1 MGSKNVLSAN
11 SSAELLSYII
21 NVTPEL
27 RENIDLP
34 VQGQSIAPIGK
45 IIMNN
50 ERYRNAFINTVNL
63 IGLTVI
69 KRNGWD
75 NPWDFTKRGTL
86 RFGQQIREIIN
97 DLCNVYDYNT
107 NFSNKERF
115 LQTVVPNVFN
125 YMHEVNFQK
134 FYQTTTSDAQLAMAF
149 ETEDLFAYIDDA
161 IAMLYESLKYDTY
174 IVDKYML
181 CRRILDGTITSYK
194 IADFASKTTREI
206 VSEMKSV
213 SNKMTF
219 RNPNYNPAG
228 IRRATRFEDQ
238 ITIVNTD
245 FDAKIT
251 TEVLATS
258 YFKNDAEMKT
268 QLALIDGFA
277 NHDTGRL
284 LELLGDA
291 YVPFTETELTAL
303 AKVPAVI
310 ISREW
315 FMDYDYALNTES
327 GEKQTEFYNPT
338 TLENNHFLH
347 AWRVFSTS
355 PFESACVFEQDD
367 IAVTSVSVSPATATV
382 SVGQDLK
389 LSATV
394 STTGFA
400 NKGVYWGI
408 NSEAEEEGAEINQ
421 EGILKIPSNYDNT
434 ASGTA
439 GVYTI
444 DIDTILETGDVVQV
458 DNIKYT
464 VDASSQDTIAK
475 QITAMKSAFNVAG
488 ITRHFTIGGTSTTTT
503 LTQKSGYYGQVEPD
517 FVFTPLESSSGECAI
532 EETTPGV
539 VPANTIVVSATSV
552 YDNSKSGTSKITV
565 A

>member
-1 MGSKNVLSAN
+1 
-11 SSAELLSYII
+11 
-21 NVTPEL
+21 
-27 RENIDLP
+27 
-34 VQGQSIAPIGK
+34 
-45 IIMNN
+45 MNN

-97 DLCNVYDYNT
+97 DLCNVYDYNE

-115 LQTVVPNVFN
+115 LQTVVPNVLN

-149 ETEDLFAYIDDA
+149 ETEDLFTYIDDA

-181 CRRILDGTITSYK
+181 CRRILDGTVTSVK
-194 IADFASKTTREI
+194 IENFANKTTREI
-206 VSEMKSV
+206 VAEMKGI

-219 RNPNYNPAG
+219 RSPNYNPAG

-238 ITIVNTD
+238 IAIVNTD
-245 FDAKIT
+245 FDGKIT

-258 YFKNDAEMKT
+258 YFRNDAEMKT
-268 QLALIDGFA
+268 QMALIDGFS
-277 NHDTGRL
+277 DYDKERL
-284 LELLGDA
+284 TELLGSAFVD
-291 YVPFTETELTAL
+291 FTADELTAL
-303 AKVPAVI
+303 AKIPAMI

-355 PFESACVFEQDD
+355 PFENAVVFTQDD
-367 IAVTSVSVSPATATV
+367 ISVKSVTVSPATATV
-382 SVGQDLK
+382 SKGQELK
-389 LSATV
+389 LSANV
-394 STTGFA
+394 ETTGFA
-400 NKGVYWGI
+400 NK
-408 NSEAEEEGAEINQ
+408 A
-421 EGILKIPSNYDNT
+421 
-434 ASGTA
+434 
-439 GVYTI
+439 
-444 DIDTILETGDVVQV
+444 VVWS
-458 DNIKYT
+458 I
-464 VDASSQDTIAK
+464 
-475 QITAMKSAFNVAG
+475 
-488 ITRHFTIGGTSTTTT
+488 
-503 LTQKSGYYGQVEPD
+503 
-517 FVFTPLESSSGECAI
+517 SSSVEGMNVVTISADGTLKVPSTAPSGEL
-532 EETTPGV
+532 TVT
-539 VPANTIVVSATSV
+539 ATSV
-552 YDNSKSGTSKITV
+552 YDNSVTGTATITV

>member
-1 MGSKNVLSAN
+1 MATKGTISAKT
-11 SSAELLSYII
+11 SAELLSYII

-27 RENIDLP
+27 KGEIDLP

-45 IIMNN
+45 IIINN
-50 ERYRNAFINTVNL
+50 QRYRNAFINTVNL

-75 NPWDFTKRGTL
+75 NPWNFTKRGTL

-97 DLCNVYDYNT
+97 DLCNVYDYNE

-115 LQTVVPNVFN
+115 LQTVVPNVLN

-149 ETEDLFAYIDDA
+149 ETEDLFTYIDDA

-181 CRRILDGTITSYK
+181 CRRILDGTVTSVK
-194 IADFASKTTREI
+194 IENFANKTTREI
-206 VSEMKSV
+206 VAEMKGI

-219 RNPNYNPAG
+219 RSPNYNPAG

-238 ITIVNTD
+238 IAIVNTD
-245 FDAKIT
+245 FDGKIT

-258 YFKNDAEMKT
+258 YFRNDAEMKT
-268 QLALIDGFA
+268 QMALIDGFS
-277 NHDTGRL
+277 DYDKERL
-284 LELLGDA
+284 TELLGSAFVD
-291 YVPFTETELTAL
+291 FTADELTAL
-303 AKVPAVI
+303 AKIPAMI

-355 PFESACVFEQDD
+355 PFENAVVFTQDD
-367 IAVTSVSVSPATATV
+367 ISVKSVTVSPATATV
-382 SVGQDLK
+382 SKGQTLQ
-389 LSATV
+389 LNATV
-394 STTGFA
+394 VTTGFA
-400 NKGVYWGI
+400 NKAVGWAVDSTAEADGVTI
-408 NSEAEEEGAEINQ
+408 SSN
-421 EGILKIPSNYDNT
+421 GILN
-434 ASGTA
+434 
-439 GVYTI
+439 
-444 DIDTILETGDVVQV
+444 
-458 DNIKYT
+458 
-464 VDASSQDTIAK
+464 
-475 QITAMKSAFNVAG
+475 
-488 ITRHFTIGGTSTTTT
+488 
-503 LTQKSGYYGQVEPD
+503 
-517 FVFTPLESSSGECAI
+517 
-532 EETTPGV
+532 
-539 VPANTIVVSATSV
+539 VPANVTVESITVTAQSIYDSTKTGTAT
-552 YDNSKSGTSKITV
+552 ITV